1 MKRAIDVRVNVKP
14 IFSNV
19 VHTAIWEGPC
29 RVGTVEELSPEYEI
43 RTGREQVN
51 VWYKQL
57 LDNIDTRYAN
67 VMEPAYIEYPE
78 SFYISDETFS
88 VLNKDLTDVDIFIFT
103 YRLPGIE
110 RFHKPMSMINNG
122 PAPVD
127 LGAFYSD
134 IGEEFYF
141 GHDFEEYNQILK
153 LLQVRKAM
161 ANTKLLVLTACEQF
175 PVSVNSSNPDLF
187 GLYRMYGIKG
197 ARRSIKDVF
206 PIMKNLNKDEEISK
220 LADDIISKAGEVTI
234 KKEWIMQDLKYCEA
248 VKTMMEELGC
258 NGFTTACKELCASRL
273 PMENKCTPCLTHSL
287 LKDSGFPCACEEDL
301 NVWMAVMVLMYL
313 SRKSVFMGNPSLV
326 HKHKRPIEDLGMT
339 KLLSGPAEGFDED
352 VLEIRHAV
360 PGTRM
365 EGLDNEQ
372 MPYDLWHFTLAG
384 WGTKVQVDMSKGS
397 TKTVTIGRFSRDGKK
412 MMVTRGEILGCAFR
426 DIECSPVVYYK
437 VEGGAREFRH
447 ALAEGHYGHHLAVV
461 YGDYV
466 DELKELGKI
475 VGFTVEHHHK

>member
-1 MKRAIDVRVNVKP
+1 MKRAIDVKVNVKP

-19 VHTAIWEGPC
+19 VHTAVWEGPC
-29 RVGTVEELSPEYEI
+29 RVGTLEELSPEYEK
-43 RTGREQVN
+43 RVGREQVK

-57 LDNIDTRYAN
+57 KENIDPEYAN

-78 SFYISDETFS
+78 SFYISDETFD
-88 VLNKDLTDVDIFIFT
+88 VLKPDLNEVDIFLFT

-110 RFHKPMSMINNG
+110 RLNKPMSMINNG

-134 IGEEFYF
+134 IGHEFYF
-141 GHDFEEYNQILK
+141 GHDYEEYNEILK
-153 LLQVRKAM
+153 LLQVRKAIR
-161 ANTKLLVLTACEQF
+161 NTKILVLTAGEQF

-187 GLYRMYGIKG
+187 GLNLKYGIRS
-197 ARRSIKDVF
+197 ARRSIKDIF
-206 PIMKNLNKDEEISK
+206 PVMKKLEKEEEISK
-220 LADDIISKAGEVTI
+220 KADEILSGAGEANIT
-234 KKEWIMQDLKYCEA
+234 KEWISSDLRYYEA
-248 VKTMMEELGC
+248 AKAMMEELGC
-258 NGFTTACKELCASRL
+258 NAFTTACKELCASRL
-273 PMENKCTPCLTHSL
+273 PMENKCTPCLCHSL
-287 LKDSGFPCACEEDL
+287 LKDSGIPTACEEDL

-326 HKHKRPIEDLGMT
+326 HAHKRPIEDLGMT

-360 PGTRM
+360 PGRKL
-365 EGLDNEQ
+365 EGLDKDD
-372 MPYDLWHFTLAG
+372 MPYDIGHFTLAG
-384 WGTKVQVDMSKGS
+384 WGAKVQVDMSRGS
-397 TKTVTIGRFSRDGKK
+397 TKTVTIARFSRDGSS
-412 MMVTRGEILGCAFR
+412 MMVTRGEILGCAYR
-426 DIECSPVVYYK
+426 DIECSPAVYYK

-466 DELKELGKI
+466 EQIKKLGKI
-475 VGFTVEHHHK
+475 VGFNVEIHK